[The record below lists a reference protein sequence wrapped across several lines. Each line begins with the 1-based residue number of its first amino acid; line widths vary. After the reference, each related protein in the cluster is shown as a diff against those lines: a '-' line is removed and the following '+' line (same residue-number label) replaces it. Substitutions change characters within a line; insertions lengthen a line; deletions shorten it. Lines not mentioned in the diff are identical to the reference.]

1 MKKLILIIYLLSSLF
16 GVSQTNNLTYF
27 NSGLD
32 LYNQGKY
39 SEAISQ
45 FKLIIENGEHSD
57 ALYFNLGNSYY
68 KINDLANS
76 IYYFEKALKLN
87 PNDKDVLNNLSFSQ
101 NMLVDK
107 IDKLPVNQ
115 VSEFFNSISNAL
127 TINQWLFFGIVFLFL
142 FTGTFFL
149 YYFNTRTRA
158 KKNYFTLSALLM
170 ALFIF
175 FIFNGIN
182 RHENEKNIISA
193 IIFENKIDFRTEPNY
208 RSDILF
214 NLHEGTKVIVKE
226 ELNEWT
232 LIQISDGNTGWIESQ
247 SIKKID

>member
-1 MKKLILIIYLLSSLF
+1 
-16 GVSQTNNLTYF
+16 
-27 NSGLD
+27 
-32 LYNQGKY
+32 
-39 SEAISQ
+39 
-45 FKLIIENGEHSD
+45 
-57 ALYFNLGNSYY
+57 
-68 KINDLANS
+68 
-76 IYYFEKALKLN
+76 
-87 PNDKDVLNNLSFSQ
+87 
-101 NMLVDK
+101 
-107 IDKLPVNQ
+107 
-115 VSEFFNSISNAL
+115 
-127 TINQWLFFGIVFLFL
+127 
-142 FTGTFFL
+142 
-149 YYFNTRTRA
+149 
-158 KKNYFTLSALLM
+158 M
-170 ALFIF
+170 AFFIF

>member
-16 GVSQTNNLTYF
+16 GISQTNNLTYF
-27 NSGLD
+27 NRGLD

-39 SEAISQ
+39 SESISQ

-158 KKNYFTLSALLM
+158 KKNYF
-170 ALFIF
+170 
-175 FIFNGIN
+175 
-182 RHENEKNIISA
+182 
-193 IIFENKIDFRTEPNY
+193 
-208 RSDILF
+208 
-214 NLHEGTKVIVKE
+214 
-226 ELNEWT
+226 
-232 LIQISDGNTGWIESQ
+232 
-247 SIKKID
+247 

>member
-1 MKKLILIIYLLSSLF
+1 MTLLTKWPLKRARRTATKPKVLRACTAKTKRKLLILIIYLLSSLF
-16 GVSQTNNLTYF
+16 GISQTNNLTYF
-27 NSGLD
+27 NRGLD

-158 KKNYFTLSALLM
+158 KKNYF
-170 ALFIF
+170 
-175 FIFNGIN
+175 
-182 RHENEKNIISA
+182 
-193 IIFENKIDFRTEPNY
+193 
-208 RSDILF
+208 
-214 NLHEGTKVIVKE
+214 
-226 ELNEWT
+226 
-232 LIQISDGNTGWIESQ
+232 
-247 SIKKID
+247 